1 MRSIYCKQEADRL
14 LYNFP
19 EEGVQKYYDQDG
31 MLYLDINYD
40 GAKGYYVDW
49 SDYALTIGLRRGQ
62 PVYLYGNG
70 YGGMAGR

>member
-1 MRSIYCKQEADRL
+1 
-14 LYNFP
+14 
-19 EEGVQKYYDQDG
+19 